1 MATAEWV
8 LLGER
13 RNGWSDGGVLKL
25 DQVLAAWAWMKAFGA
40 RKLSGGRAIKWVSQ
54 VQSGQVRVPL
64 ENMLGGRGDA
74 FVVDHVRL
82 GGGLHHAMRTVAQ
95 AKRALDMMCQ
105 RVLSRVTKGEPVA
118 MKQMVQD
125 KDCGLVGS
133 IAAVSAPRA
142 RDRVD
147 DG

>member
-1 MATAEWV
+1 M
-8 LLGER
+8 
-13 RNGWSDGGVLKL
+13 GVP
-25 DQVLAAWAWMKAFGA
+25 GSI
-40 RKLSGGRAIKWVSQ
+40 RQ

-82 GGGLHHAMRTVAQ
+82 GGGLHHARRTVAQ
-95 AKRALDMMCQ
+95 AKRALDVMCQ